1 MKHVSLFECLVRQ
14 IKYKPKLFLFGEIFR
29 QNDRKQFA
37 QNIII
42 VEIIEDF
49 ELFKIPKNYGGLDN
63 TYNTVLFFIRLNDQ
77 NQFFKNQNFFQ
88 FLVSN
93 NFTWMSVW
101 RKHNIESKTFPTEI
115 GKSFSAALIAV
126 TKCTSF
132 FSFSFPH

>member
-1 MKHVSLFECLVRQ
+1 MGG
-14 IKYKPKLFLFGEIFR
+14 KPKLFLFGGIFR

-63 TYNTVLFFIRLNDQ
+63 TFNTVLVFIRLNDQ

-93 NFTWMSVW
+93 NFTWMSLYV
-101 RKHNIESKTFPTEI
+101 EKTQYRI
-115 GKSFSAALIAV
+115 KDFSN
-126 TKCTSF
+126 
-132 FSFSFPH
+132 